1 MANKK
6 KPLPVDKKIEKLIE
20 IYKEVE
26 QRLIKTI
33 AEKEV
38 KGNVTTFY
46 KEMLKQ
52 VQQELLRLKIFNTQ
66 WATDITKQLYMQA
79 YEEQLKMLNIDDYS
93 FTSLHKE
100 AVELITNNMINNL
113 NNAIDVVGRRTEDS
127 IREIGLSSAVDKFA
141 TGYTIKQQQEK
152 LKKELLDKNITCI
165 KDKLGRN
172 ISIKSYASMVARS
185 VVAETQNTCIKNVAK
200 ENGHDLVKMTS
211 HSGACPVCAPYEGR
225 VYSLSG
231 KDKRFP
237 YIKNVPGYSAG
248 YNNIHPRCSH
258 RISVWVEK
266 YGDTEKEI
274 KNSNKPFEIPKEK
287 QDSINKYYEEQKKKA
302 KLRAN
307 KKQYE
312 QIKIALGNEAPKS
325 FQGFLKM
332 KNAKNQ
338 ENYNDLKE
346 RFKKVRQA
354 NNEGNVK
361 L

>member
-1 MANKK
+1 MAKK
-6 KPLPVDKKIEKLIE
+6 KKSIPVDKKIEKLIE
-20 IYKEVE
+20 IYKEAE
-26 QRLIKTI
+26 KRLIKTI

-66 WATDITKQLYMQA
+66 WATDITKQLYIQA

-185 VVAETQNTCIKNVAK
+185 VVAETQNTCIKNLAK
-200 ENGHDLVKMTS
+200 EYNHDLVKMSHHATS
-211 HSGACPVCAPYEGR
+211 CHICSPYEGKI
-225 VYSLSG
+225 YSISG
-231 KDKRFP
+231 KNNKYP
-237 YIKNVPGYSAG
+237 ALNTVPGFKNG
-248 YNNIHPRCSH
+248 YNNIHPNCRH
-258 RISVWVEK
+258 RLSIIVEK
-266 YGDTEKEI
+266 Y
-274 KNSNKPFEIPKEK
+274 
-287 QDSINKYYEEQKKKA
+287 
-302 KLRAN
+302 
-307 KKQYE
+307 
-312 QIKIALGNEAPKS
+312 
-325 FQGFLKM
+325 
-332 KNAKNQ
+332 
-338 ENYNDLKE
+338 NDL
-346 RFKKVRQA
+346 
-354 NNEGNVK
+354 
-361 L
+361 

>member
-1 MANKK
+1 MAKK
-6 KPLPVDKKIEKLIE
+6 KKTISPDKKIEKLIE
-20 IYKEVE
+20 IYKEAE
-26 QRLIKTI
+26 IRLIKTI
-33 AEKEV
+33 TEKEI

-46 KEMLKQ
+46 EEMLKQ
-52 VQQELLRLKIFNTQ
+52 VQQEILKLQIYNTQ
-66 WATDITKQLYMQA
+66 WATDITKQLYEQA
-79 YEEQLKMLNIDDYS
+79 YKEAIKALEINIDS
-93 FTSLHKE
+93 LTQLHKE
-100 AVELITNNMINNL
+100 AIELIAENIVNSL
-113 NNAIDVVGRRTEDS
+113 NQVTSLVGRQIEDK
-127 IREIGLSSAVDKFA
+127 IREIGLNSAANKFA
-141 TGYTIKQQQEK
+141 TGNTIKQMQ
-152 LKKELLDKNITCI
+152 KELVNSLIDEGLTGI

-172 ISIKSYASMVARS
+172 IPISVYAETLARS
-185 VVAETQNTCIKNVAK
+185 IVAETQNTCIKNVAK

-307 KKQYE
+307 RKQYE
-312 QIKIALGNEAPKS
+312 QYKTVLGNEAPKN

-338 ENYNDLKE
+338 ENYKELKRKYRIRRKLNDE
-346 RFKKVRQA
+346 
-354 NNEGNVK
+354 
-361 L
+361 